1 METSLI
7 VSEVRELADEKA
19 TNKEEIAKN
28 ESREVRPKHKDRIQ
42 LFPSHNS
49 GARPGG
55 SHSLNIFVALS
66 DMILLILHLQ
76 LKHPFPSPEK
86 VVFR

>member
-28 ESREVRPKHKDRIQ
+28 ESNLGLKKTEIDLAKLDQNIKIGSNSSHPTTVVRDPVGLTPQ
-42 LFPSHNS
+42 
-49 GARPGG
+49 
-55 SHSLNIFVALS
+55 IFL
-66 DMILLILHLQ
+66 
-76 LKHPFPSPEK
+76 
-86 VVFR
+86 